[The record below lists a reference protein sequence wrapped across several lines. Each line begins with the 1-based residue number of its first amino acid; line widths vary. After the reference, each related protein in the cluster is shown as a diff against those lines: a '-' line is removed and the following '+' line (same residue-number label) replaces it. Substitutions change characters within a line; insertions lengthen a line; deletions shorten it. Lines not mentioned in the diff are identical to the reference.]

1 MRGYGPFFHR
11 AMAERFLCPIEF
23 IFPPP
28 DLVYV
33 MLLPERKEMV
43 AHFFCTRFGGTLVP
57 VLCKSA

>member
-1 MRGYGPFFHR
+1 
-11 AMAERFLCPIEF
+11 MAERFLCPIEF

-43 AHFFCTRFGGTLVP
+43 AHFFLHPFWWYTGTRLV
-57 VLCKSA
+57 